1 MKQIGLILSVI
12 SLIACGFLLVQ
23 NSQLRSDLD
32 LVTDELKKLTDAKG
46 TVVKKSVSQ
55 SNKKKV

>member
-32 LVTDELKKLTDAKG
+32 LVTDELKENLQTP
-46 TVVKKSVSQ
+46 
-55 SNKKKV
+55 KVLW